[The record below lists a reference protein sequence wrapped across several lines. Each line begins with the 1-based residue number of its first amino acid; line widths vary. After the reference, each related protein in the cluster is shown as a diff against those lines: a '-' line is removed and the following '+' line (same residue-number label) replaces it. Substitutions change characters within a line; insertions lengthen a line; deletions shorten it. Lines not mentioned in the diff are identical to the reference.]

1 MRPAHIKEQ
10 REKEIRR
17 IHKRQRAIWEEQ
29 RQLGYRKL
37 EKPVRHGW
45 YKEIVLTRKI
55 ERYKNQPHIEEV
67 FNKLER
73 SFWGRTKGEC
83 EKKWN
88 DQVSKHMIVR
98 DMPSLSKKQYN
109 KLSDKAKRLC
119 TPYQF
124 IENRKRKVRYYV
136 RLPKPAYQIKFT
148 RAYITHSKII
158 DPLLESEEVL
168 LEQQLEKHG
177 YYNPNTRFWNWC
189 KWDNWEIR
197 DTRLQRKAFRQVLRV
212 YRNVSCGSVTD
223 ELWERNLKGKTL

>member
-17 IHKRQRAIWEEQ
+17 IHKRQRAIWEEKA
-29 RQLGYRKL
+29 QLGYRKL

-67 FNKLER
+67 FNRLER

-98 DMPSLSKKQYN
+98 GMPSLSKKQYN
-109 KLSDKAKRLC
+109 KLSEKAKRLC

-124 IENRKRKVRYYV
+124 IENKKRKVRYYV
-136 RLPKPAYQIKFT
+136 RLPKPAYQIKYA

-158 DPLLESEEVL
+158 DPLLQSELAL
-168 LEQQLEKHG
+168 LEQTEEKRE
-177 YYNPNTRFWNWC
+177 YY
-189 KWDNWEIR
+189 
-197 DTRLQRKAFRQVLRV
+197 KANVKVFGWRSKDRWGVPKTKVERIQYKSALRV
-212 YRNVSCGSVTD
+212 CRNVSCGSVTD